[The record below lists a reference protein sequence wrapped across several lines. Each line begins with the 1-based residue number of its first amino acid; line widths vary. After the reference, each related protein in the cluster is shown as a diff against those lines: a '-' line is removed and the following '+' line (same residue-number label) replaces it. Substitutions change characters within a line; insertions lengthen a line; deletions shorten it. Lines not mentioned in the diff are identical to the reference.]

1 MQPELGNHG
10 SLPSWL
16 ASLESRHP
24 KSIDLGL
31 ERSREVL
38 QRMALQLACPVIL
51 VAGTNGKGSTCAY
64 LEAVLQAAG
73 YRTGLYTSPHLLRY
87 NERVRIDAKDC
98 SDEAIVTGLAA
109 VEAARGK
116 TSLTY
121 FEHGTLGAAWQFAQ
135 ANVDVAV
142 LEVGLGGRLDAVNLF
157 EPEVSIVTSV
167 DLDHQDWLGADRE
180 AIGFEKAGIFRAS
193 KPAICADIQPP
204 LSLRKHAHLIGANL
218 QLIGQDFSYR
228 RGTDNWQFDGHGQ
241 TLSGLPLPAMAGEY
255 QLRNAAAA
263 LAGLLAAKDRLPLT
277 EPAIHLGLRQ
287 AWAAARFQQV
297 ATHPQVILDV
307 AHNPEA
313 ARALAG
319 NLRERPVAGRTLA
332 VFALLAD
339 KDLAAVVSPLQDLID
354 AWYVCGLDGARA
366 RPADELARDL
376 GQFIPNKPIECYASP
391 VEGYATARSAASEN
405 DRILVFGSFH
415 TVASVLAAH
424 PTWQF
429 R

>member
-1 MQPELGNHG
+1 MQPERPLRE
-10 SLPSWL
+10 WL
-16 ASLESRHP
+16 ARLESLHP
-24 KSIDLGL
+24 KSIELGL
-31 ERSREVL
+31 ERGREVM
-38 QRMALQLACPVIL
+38 QRLALQLDCPVIL

-64 LEAVLQAAG
+64 LEAILQAAG

-109 VEAARGK
+109 VEDARGK

-121 FEHGTLGAAWQFAQ
+121 FEHGTLGAAWQFAR
-135 ANVDVAV
+135 AKVDVAI

-157 EPEVSIVTSV
+157 EPVVSIVTSV
-167 DLDHQDWLGADRE
+167 DLDHQDWLGTDRE
-180 AIGFEKAGIFRAS
+180 SIGFEKAGIFRPF
-193 KPAICADIQPP
+193 KPAVCADPRPP
-204 LSLRKHAHLIGANL
+204 FSLREHARKVGAKL
-218 QLIGQDFSYR
+218 QMIGQDFGYR
-228 RGTDNWQFDGHGQ
+228 RGTDRWQFYCHEQ
-241 TLSGLPLPAMAGEY
+241 ALSGLPLPAMAGEY

-263 LAGLLAAKDRLPLT
+263 LAGLLAVHGQLPVT
-277 EPAIHLGLRQ
+277 EAAFYLGLSQ
-287 AWAAARFQQV
+287 AWAAARFQEI
-297 ATHPQVILDV
+297 ATRPQVILDV

-319 NLRERPVAGRTLA
+319 NLMERPAAGRTLA

-339 KDLAAVVSPLQDLID
+339 KDLPAVVSPLEDLID
-354 AWYVCGLDGARA
+354 AWYVCGLDGPRT
-366 RPADELARDL
+366 RPAVELARDL
-376 GQFIPNKPIECYASP
+376 GKLIRNKSIQSYPSP
-391 VEGYATARSAASEN
+391 VEGYATARGAASED